1 MIWGFPKGME
11 EPEGMKEPKLMKGT
25 TTVGVKFKN
34 GIVVASDKRATSGT
48 FVASKSAVK
57 TLKLTDYAVATI
69 SGLVADGQ
77 YLVSNIAAL
86 ADLYSLDTGRPL
98 SVRGL
103 AKLLVLLLRRYRPY
117 FLLAHLIVGGVD
129 KEGPHLFNVDLYGT
143 MTEEDYLATG
153 SGSPVAIS
161 VIEGGYSPEMD
172 RDSALRLAVSSMVA
186 ALSRDAATG
195 DGIDVVVVDS
205 LGVRFLGREEVDRLI
220 REIQR

>member
-1 MIWGFPKGME
+1 MAWEDLQRFRSSEVE
-11 EPEGMKEPKLMKGT
+11 ERIHFMKGT
-25 TTVGVKFKN
+25 TTVGVKFKD
-34 GIVVASDKRATSGT
+34 GVVVASDKRATSGT

-77 YLVSNIAAL
+77 YLVSNLATL
-86 ADLYSLDTGRPL
+86 ADLYSLDTGKPL
-98 SVRGL
+98 SVKGL
-103 AKLLVLLLRRYRPY
+103 ARLLVLLLRRYRPY

-153 SGSPVAIS
+153 SGSPIAIS
-161 VIEGGYSPEMD
+161 IIEGGYSPDID
-172 RDSALRLAVSSMVA
+172 RETAIRLVISSMIA

-195 DGIDVVVVDS
+195 DGIDVVVIDKG
-205 LGVRFLGREEVDRLI
+205 GVRFLGRDEISQLI
-220 REIQR
+220 REVGR

>member
-1 MIWGFPKGME
+1 MGRGDLQKFRSSNIEEGFH
-11 EPEGMKEPKLMKGT
+11 LLRGT
-25 TTVGVKFKN
+25 TTVGVKFKD
-34 GIVVASDKRATSGT
+34 GVVVASDKRATSGT

-77 YLVSNIAAL
+77 YLVNNLSAI

-103 AKLLVLLLRRYRPY
+103 ARLLALLLRRYRPY

-161 VIEGGYSPEMD
+161 IIEGGYSPDMD
-172 RDSALRLAVSSMVA
+172 REAALKLAVSSMIA

-195 DGIDVVVVDS
+195 DGIDIVVIDRE
-205 LGVRFLGREEVDRLI
+205 GVRFLGRDEISRIV
-220 REIQR
+220 REAGR

>member
-1 MIWGFPKGME
+1 MVWEDLHMFRSSKVE
-11 EPEGMKEPKLMKGT
+11 EKIHLMKGT
-25 TTVGVKFKN
+25 TTVGIKFKE
-34 GIVVASDKRATSGT
+34 GVVVASDKRATSGT

-77 YLVSNIAAL
+77 YLVNNLTAL
-86 ADLYSLDTGRPL
+86 ADLYSLDTGKPL

-103 AKLLVLLLRRYRPY
+103 ARLLVLMLRRYRPY
-117 FLLAHLIVGGVD
+117 FLLAHLIVGGID
-129 KEGPHLFNVDLYGT
+129 REGPHLFNVDLYGT

-161 VIEGGYSPEMD
+161 VIEGGYSPDMD
-172 RDSALRLAVSSMVA
+172 RDSAIKLAISSMIA

-195 DGIDVVVVDS
+195 DGMDVVVIDRE
-205 LGVRFLGREEVDRLI
+205 GVRFLWKDEISQVI
-220 REIQR
+220 REVGR

>member
-1 MIWGFPKGME
+1 MVWGFPNEIGSSKSLDE
-11 EPEGMKEPKLMKGT
+11 LKLMKGT
-25 TTVGVKFKN
+25 TTVGVKFKD

-77 YLVSNIAAL
+77 YLVSNISAL
-86 ADLYSLDTGRPL
+86 AGLYSLDTGKPL
-98 SVRGL
+98 PVRGL

-172 RDSALRLAVSSMVA
+172 RDSALKLAVSSMIA
-186 ALSRDAATG
+186 ALSRDSATG
-195 DGIDVVVVDS
+195 DGIDVVVVDRS
-205 LGVRFLGREEVDRLI
+205 GVKFLGREEVDRLI
-220 REIQR
+220 REVQR